1 MINLNE
7 YELDFIRIL
16 LKGYIEDESI
26 TDINEMTFLVEMFN
40 KIENKWFEIRT
51 VEKKEKN
58 KAKLN

>member
-1 MINLNE
+1 MINLDE

-16 LKGYIEDESI
+16 LKEYIEDESI

-51 VEKKEKN
+51 IENNEKN

>member
-1 MINLNE
+1 MINLDE

-16 LKGYIEDESI
+16 LKEYIEDESI

-40 KIENKWFEIRT
+40 KIEKKWFEIRT
-51 VEKKEKN
+51 VEKNEKN

>member
-1 MINLNE
+1 MINLDE

-16 LKGYIEDESI
+16 LKQYIEDESI

-40 KIENKWFEIRT
+40 KIEKKWFEIRT
-51 VEKKEKN
+51 VEKNEKN

>member
-16 LKGYIEDESI
+16 LKEYIEDESI

>member
-1 MINLNE
+1 MINLDE

-16 LKGYIEDESI
+16 LKEYIEDESI

-51 VEKKEKN
+51 IEKNEKN

>member
-1 MINLNE
+1 MINLDE
-7 YELDFIRIL
+7 YELDFLRIL
-16 LKGYIEDESI
+16 LKDYIESESI